1 MDTTK
6 FSQINQARIRDTRR
20 LREES
25 RRTLERA
32 SAACTRAVVFL
43 RSAQDAWLLELSAAR
58 RDRTSPA
65 GKLWWDHSAW

>member
-20 LREES
+20 VREES

-32 SAACTRAVVFL
+32 SAACARAVMFL
-43 RSAQDAWLLELSAAR
+43 RSAQDAWLLEPSAASR
-58 RDRTSPA
+58 NRTWPA
-65 GKLWWDHSAW
+65 RKLWWDHSGW